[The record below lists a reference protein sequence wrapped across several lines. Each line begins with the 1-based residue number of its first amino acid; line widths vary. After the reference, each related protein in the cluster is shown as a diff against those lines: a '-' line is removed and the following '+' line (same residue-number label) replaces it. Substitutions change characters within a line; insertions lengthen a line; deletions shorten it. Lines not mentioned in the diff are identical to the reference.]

1 MMPNSEVRPCFFIGA
16 SLDDLRSFPEPV
28 RQTVGLAQYE
38 AQRGLKSRDAK
49 PLKGFGGAGVLEV
62 MDDFDGDTWRVV
74 YTVQLAGAIY
84 VLHCFQKKSKRG
96 VATPPRDLALIR
108 SRLKAAR
115 DHHDRLT
122 KDNTP

>member
-1 MMPNSEVRPCFFIGA
+1 MPDSEVRPCFFIGA

-28 RQTVGLAQYE
+28 RQTVGLALYE
-38 AQRGLKSRDAK
+38 AQRGLKSRGAK
-49 PLKGFGGAGVLEV
+49 QLKGFGGAGVLEV
-62 MDDFDGDTWRVV
+62 MDDFDGDTWRAV
-74 YTVQLAGAIY
+74 YTVQLAGAVY
-84 VLHCFQKKSKRG
+84 VLHCFQKKSKHG

-108 SRLKAAR
+108 GRLEAAR

>member
-1 MMPNSEVRPCFFIGA
+1 MMPNSEVRPCFFIGP

-28 RQTVGLAQYE
+28 RQTVGLALYE

-62 MDDFDGDTWRVV
+62 MDDFDGDTWRAV
-74 YTVQLAGAIY
+74 YTVQLAGAVY

-96 VATPPRDLALIR
+96 GRHA
-108 SRLKAAR
+108 AAR
-115 DHHDRLT
+115 PGSDTR
-122 KDNTP
+122 PFEGSARPS